1 MRLVSIYDGLPL
13 VASPSPLKVTTPDG
27 SQVANVEPPVRGDSA
42 ESIARHIYFWSQH
55 AEVDSARPVAAHPA
69 LSAKANVPSIGWT
82 EFSFQRQQPRLGRFD
97 GQPEELLDLIHAN
110 WRDRR
115 PGTGRDTLDEVVRV
129 PMPPERFRSATAT
142 LKPTSQLRAVVE
154 RRRPHEDPYIKI
166 TTTETPDPARFAEVV
181 LYSARLLAGD
191 VEPQFASDWGI
202 TAVLA
207 GADAAEPMHPIT
219 MARNFLRKPGGTFA
233 PYTADE
239 FIRAADYWSK
249 HAQCS

>member
-1 MRLVSIYDGLPL
+1 MTL
-13 VASPSPLKVTTPDG
+13 VASASPLRVTTPEASTVSRD
-27 SQVANVEPPVRGDSA
+27 VPPVVDGSA
-42 ESIARHIYFWSQH
+42 ESLAASIYFWSQH
-55 AEVDSARPVAAHPA
+55 VEVDEARRAAAYPA
-69 LSAKANVPSIGWT
+69 LSAKANAPSIGWT
-82 EFSFQRQQPRLGRFD
+82 EFSYQRQQPRLGRFD

-110 WRDRR
+110 WKDRR

-154 RRRPHEDPYIKI
+154 RRRPHEDPFIKI

-181 LYSARLLAGD
+181 LYSARLLVGD
-191 VEPQFASDWGI
+191 VEPQFASEWGI

-239 FIRAADYWSK
+239 FIRAADYWSR